1 MMRQYF
7 ILPAAI
13 LACFLHSARAS
24 TTHSGPPVGSTAPD
38 FKAHNMVTGET
49 TTLGALQGKVV
60 IVTFWATW
68 CPPCR
73 RELPIL
79 EKAQEI
85 VGKEN
90 LTVLAVNHKEKADAS
105 AIRRQFASWKINVI
119 EDRNDWIAHLYDIKN
134 IPHLFIVG
142 RDGKILANHLG
153 YGNRTIDELVSD
165 INHALADQQP
175 VEPEDSTQEE
185 DSK

>member
-1 MMRQYF
+1 MRQYF

-13 LACFLHSARAS
+13 LCCFFYGASATAK
-24 TTHSGPPVGSTAPD
+24 HSGPPVGSVAPD

-49 TTLGALQGKVV
+49 TSLSALQGKVV
-60 IVTFWATW
+60 IVTFWASW

-79 EKAQEI
+79 ERAQEI

-90 LTVLAVNHKEKADAS
+90 LTVLAVNHKERADS
-105 AIRRQFASWKINVI
+105 DAIRRQFSAWKINVI
-119 EDRNDWIAHLYDIKN
+119 QDRNGSIAHLYAIKG
-134 IPHLFIVG
+134 IPHLFIVS

-165 INHALADQQP
+165 INHALAGQPP
-175 VEPEDSTQEE
+175 VEPDDSTEE
-185 DSK
+185 PDSK